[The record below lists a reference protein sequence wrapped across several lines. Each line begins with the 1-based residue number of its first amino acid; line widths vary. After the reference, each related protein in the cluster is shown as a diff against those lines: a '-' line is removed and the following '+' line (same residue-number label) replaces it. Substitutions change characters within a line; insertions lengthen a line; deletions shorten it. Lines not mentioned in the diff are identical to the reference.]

1 MLKFEETNFNKDQLK
16 ELKLVLEKNIVVL
29 KNKIKQTKGYEKKLN
44 KTFLDAELQELKEV
58 EKQLKKA

>member
-16 ELKLVLEKNIVVL
+16 ELKLVLEKNIVDL